1 MKVEG
6 GIKVYETIKCLVNNN
21 IPVMGH
27 VGLLPQSVKKKSDY
41 RVKGKD
47 HLSFNQIIKDSIS
60 AEKAGAFSLVV
71 ECVIKDLADKINQSV
86 NIPTI
91 GIGASNKCDGQILV
105 TEDLLGYSEKP
116 PKFVKMYDNFKER
129 TEICIKKFVKDLKNN
144 NFFVSTAINAS
155 DAEEKLKIIKFDL
168 AIIDIM
174 MPGKDGLQ
182 LTKEIREKIDLPII
196 LLTAKGEPEDRVR
209 GLELGA
215 EDYLPK
221 PFEPKEL
228 LLRIKNVIKRIRKN
242 KYVITSI
249 KIGKASINMK
259 KMEIQKE
266 KKVIKINASEKILL
280 ENMIGSAG
288 KIFSR
293 EEISKIT
300 NLTQERSI
308 DVLVTRLRQKIEP
321 DPKNPKYLQTVRGTG
336 YVLWLD

>member
-1 MKVEG
+1 MDNSKIHILIV
-6 GIKVYETIKCLVNNN
+6 
-21 IPVMGH
+21 
-27 VGLLPQSVKKKSDY
+27 D
-41 RVKGKD
+41 D
-47 HLSFNQIIKDSIS
+47 D
-60 AEKAGAFSLVV
+60 
-71 ECVIKDLADKINQSV
+71 DKIR
-86 NIPTI
+86 
-91 GIGASNKCDGQILV
+91 
-105 TEDLLGYSEKP
+105 DLLKQY
-116 PKFVKMYDNFKER
+116 
-129 TEICIKKFVKDLKNN
+129 LKNN

-155 DAEEKLKIIKFDL
+155 DAEEKLKIVKFDL
-168 AIIDIM
+168 AIVDIM

-182 LTKEIREKIDLPII
+182 LTKEIRENIDLPII
-196 LLTAKGEPEDRVR
+196 LLTAKGEAEDRVR

-228 LLRIKNVIKRIRKN
+228 LLRIKNVIKRIKKDN
-242 KYVITSI
+242 HIITAI
-249 KIGKASINMK
+249 KIGKANVNIK
-259 KMEIQKE
+259 KMEIYKD
-266 KKVIKINASEKILL
+266 KKIIKINASEKILL
-280 ENMIGSAG
+280 ENMISSAG

>member
-1 MKVEG
+1 MDNSK
-6 GIKVYETIKCLVNNN
+6 IHIL
-21 IPVMGH
+21 
-27 VGLLPQSVKKKSDY
+27 
-41 RVKGKD
+41 
-47 HLSFNQIIKDSIS
+47 IIDDD
-60 AEKAGAFSLVV
+60 EK
-71 ECVIKDLADKINQSV
+71 IR
-86 NIPTI
+86 
-91 GIGASNKCDGQILV
+91 
-105 TEDLLGYSEKP
+105 DLLKQY
-116 PKFVKMYDNFKER
+116 
-129 TEICIKKFVKDLKNN
+129 LKNN

-215 EDYLPK
+215 EDYLSK

-228 LLRIKNVIKRIRKN
+228 LLRIKNVIKRIKKN
-242 KYVITSI
+242 KHVITSI
-249 KIGKASINMK
+249 KIGKAHVNIK

-266 KKVIKINASEKILL
+266 KKIIKINASEKILL
-280 ENMIGSAG
+280 ENMISSAG

>member
-1 MKVEG
+1 MDNSKIHILIV
-6 GIKVYETIKCLVNNN
+6 
-21 IPVMGH
+21 
-27 VGLLPQSVKKKSDY
+27 D
-41 RVKGKD
+41 D
-47 HLSFNQIIKDSIS
+47 D
-60 AEKAGAFSLVV
+60 
-71 ECVIKDLADKINQSV
+71 DKIR
-86 NIPTI
+86 
-91 GIGASNKCDGQILV
+91 
-105 TEDLLGYSEKP
+105 DLLKQY
-116 PKFVKMYDNFKER
+116 
-129 TEICIKKFVKDLKNN
+129 LKNN

-155 DAEEKLKIIKFDL
+155 DAEEKLKIVKFDL

-182 LTKEIREKIDLPII
+182 LTKEIRENIDLPII
-196 LLTAKGEPEDRVR
+196 LLTAKGEAEDRVR

-228 LLRIKNVIKRIRKN
+228 LLRIKNVIKRIKKDKHIIN
-242 KYVITSI
+242 VI
-249 KIGKASINMK
+249 KIGKANINIK
-259 KMEIQKE
+259 KMEIQKDR
-266 KKVIKINASEKILL
+266 KIIKINASEKNLL
-280 ENMIGSAG
+280 ENMISSAG

-300 NLTQERSI
+300 NLIQERSI

>member
-1 MKVEG
+1 MDNSKIHILIV
-6 GIKVYETIKCLVNNN
+6 
-21 IPVMGH
+21 
-27 VGLLPQSVKKKSDY
+27 D
-41 RVKGKD
+41 D
-47 HLSFNQIIKDSIS
+47 D
-60 AEKAGAFSLVV
+60 
-71 ECVIKDLADKINQSV
+71 DKIR
-86 NIPTI
+86 
-91 GIGASNKCDGQILV
+91 
-105 TEDLLGYSEKP
+105 DLLKQY
-116 PKFVKMYDNFKER
+116 
-129 TEICIKKFVKDLKNN
+129 LKGN
-144 NFFVSTAINAS
+144 NFLVSTAINAS
-155 DAEEKLKIIKFDL
+155 DAEEKLKIVKFDL
-168 AIIDIM
+168 AIVDIM

-196 LLTAKGEPEDRVR
+196 LLTAKGEAEDRVR

-228 LLRIKNVIKRIRKN
+228 LLRIKNVIKRIK
-242 KYVITSI
+242 KDKHIITSI
-249 KIGKASINMK
+249 KIGKASITIK
-259 KMEIQKE
+259 KMEILKD
-266 KKVIKINASEKILL
+266 KKIIKINASEKILL
-280 ENMIGSAG
+280 ENMISSAG

>member
-1 MKVEG
+1 MDNSKIHILIV
-6 GIKVYETIKCLVNNN
+6 
-21 IPVMGH
+21 
-27 VGLLPQSVKKKSDY
+27 D
-41 RVKGKD
+41 D
-47 HLSFNQIIKDSIS
+47 D
-60 AEKAGAFSLVV
+60 
-71 ECVIKDLADKINQSV
+71 DKIR
-86 NIPTI
+86 
-91 GIGASNKCDGQILV
+91 
-105 TEDLLGYSEKP
+105 DLLKQY
-116 PKFVKMYDNFKER
+116 
-129 TEICIKKFVKDLKNN
+129 LKNN
-144 NFFVSTAINAS
+144 NFFVSTANNAS
-155 DAEEKLKIIKFDL
+155 DAEEKLKIVKFDL

-182 LTKEIREKIDLPII
+182 LTKEIRENIDLPII
-196 LLTAKGEPEDRVR
+196 LLTAKGEAEDRVR

-228 LLRIKNVIKRIRKN
+228 LLRIKNVIKRIKKDN
-242 KYVITSI
+242 HIINVI
-249 KIGKASINMK
+249 KIGKANINIK
-259 KMEIQKE
+259 KMEIQKDR
-266 KKVIKINASEKILL
+266 KIIKINASEKILL
-280 ENMIGSAG
+280 ENMISSAG

>member
-1 MKVEG
+1 MDNSK
-6 GIKVYETIKCLVNNN
+6 IHIL
-21 IPVMGH
+21 
-27 VGLLPQSVKKKSDY
+27 
-41 RVKGKD
+41 
-47 HLSFNQIIKDSIS
+47 IIDDD
-60 AEKAGAFSLVV
+60 EK
-71 ECVIKDLADKINQSV
+71 IR
-86 NIPTI
+86 
-91 GIGASNKCDGQILV
+91 
-105 TEDLLGYSEKP
+105 DLLKQY
-116 PKFVKMYDNFKER
+116 
-129 TEICIKKFVKDLKNN
+129 LKNN

-174 MPGKDGLQ
+174 MSGKDGLQ

-228 LLRIKNVIKRIRKN
+228 LLRIKNVIKRIKKN
-242 KYVITSI
+242 KHVITSI
-249 KIGKASINMK
+249 KIGKAHVNIK

-266 KKVIKINASEKILL
+266 KKIIKINASEKILL
-280 ENMIGSAG
+280 ENMISSAG

>member
-1 MKVEG
+1 MDNSK
-6 GIKVYETIKCLVNNN
+6 IHIL
-21 IPVMGH
+21 
-27 VGLLPQSVKKKSDY
+27 
-41 RVKGKD
+41 
-47 HLSFNQIIKDSIS
+47 IIDDD
-60 AEKAGAFSLVV
+60 EK
-71 ECVIKDLADKINQSV
+71 IR
-86 NIPTI
+86 
-91 GIGASNKCDGQILV
+91 
-105 TEDLLGYSEKP
+105 DLLKQY
-116 PKFVKMYDNFKER
+116 
-129 TEICIKKFVKDLKNN
+129 LKNN

-228 LLRIKNVIKRIRKN
+228 LLRIKNVIKRIKKN
-242 KYVITSI
+242 KHVITSI
-249 KIGKASINMK
+249 KIGKAHVNIK

-266 KKVIKINASEKILL
+266 NIKIKINASEKILL
-280 ENMIGSAG
+280 ENMISSAG

>member
-1 MKVEG
+1 MDNSK
-6 GIKVYETIKCLVNNN
+6 IHIL
-21 IPVMGH
+21 
-27 VGLLPQSVKKKSDY
+27 
-41 RVKGKD
+41 
-47 HLSFNQIIKDSIS
+47 IIDDD
-60 AEKAGAFSLVV
+60 EK
-71 ECVIKDLADKINQSV
+71 IR
-86 NIPTI
+86 
-91 GIGASNKCDGQILV
+91 
-105 TEDLLGYSEKP
+105 DLLKQY
-116 PKFVKMYDNFKER
+116 
-129 TEICIKKFVKDLKNN
+129 LKNN
-144 NFFVSTAINAS
+144 NFFVSTAINSS

-209 GLELGA
+209 GLELGV

-228 LLRIKNVIKRIRKN
+228 LLRIKNIIKRIRKN

-249 KIGKASINMK
+249 KIGIANINMK

-280 ENMIGSAG
+280 ENMISSAG

-308 DVLVTRLRQKIEP
+308 DVLITRLRQKIEP

>member
-1 MKVEG
+1 MDNSK
-6 GIKVYETIKCLVNNN
+6 IHIL
-21 IPVMGH
+21 
-27 VGLLPQSVKKKSDY
+27 
-41 RVKGKD
+41 
-47 HLSFNQIIKDSIS
+47 IIDDD
-60 AEKAGAFSLVV
+60 EK
-71 ECVIKDLADKINQSV
+71 IR
-86 NIPTI
+86 
-91 GIGASNKCDGQILV
+91 
-105 TEDLLGYSEKP
+105 DLLKQY
-116 PKFVKMYDNFKER
+116 
-129 TEICIKKFVKDLKNN
+129 LKNN

-174 MPGKDGLQ
+174 IPGKDGLQ

-300 NLTQERSI
+300 NLAQERSI

>member
-1 MKVEG
+1 MDNSK
-6 GIKVYETIKCLVNNN
+6 IHIL
-21 IPVMGH
+21 
-27 VGLLPQSVKKKSDY
+27 
-41 RVKGKD
+41 
-47 HLSFNQIIKDSIS
+47 IIDDD
-60 AEKAGAFSLVV
+60 EK
-71 ECVIKDLADKINQSV
+71 IR
-86 NIPTI
+86 
-91 GIGASNKCDGQILV
+91 
-105 TEDLLGYSEKP
+105 DLLKQY
-116 PKFVKMYDNFKER
+116 
-129 TEICIKKFVKDLKNN
+129 LKNN
-144 NFFVSTAINAS
+144 NFFVSTAINTS

>member
-1 MKVEG
+1 MDNSKIHILIV
-6 GIKVYETIKCLVNNN
+6 
-21 IPVMGH
+21 
-27 VGLLPQSVKKKSDY
+27 D
-41 RVKGKD
+41 D
-47 HLSFNQIIKDSIS
+47 D
-60 AEKAGAFSLVV
+60 
-71 ECVIKDLADKINQSV
+71 DKIR
-86 NIPTI
+86 
-91 GIGASNKCDGQILV
+91 
-105 TEDLLGYSEKP
+105 DLLKQY
-116 PKFVKMYDNFKER
+116 
-129 TEICIKKFVKDLKNN
+129 LKNN

-155 DAEEKLKIIKFDL
+155 DAEEKLKIVKFDL

-196 LLTAKGEPEDRVR
+196 LLTAKGEADDRVR

-228 LLRIKNVIKRIRKN
+228 LLRIKNVIKRIK
-242 KYVITSI
+242 KDKHLITSI
-249 KIGKASINMK
+249 KIGKVNINIK

-266 KKVIKINASEKILL
+266 KKIIKINASEKILL
-280 ENMIGSAG
+280 ENMISSAG

-300 NLTQERSI
+300 NLIQERSI

-321 DPKNPKYLQTVRGTG
+321 DPKNPKYLQTVRGAG

>member
-1 MKVEG
+1 MDNSK
-6 GIKVYETIKCLVNNN
+6 IHIL
-21 IPVMGH
+21 
-27 VGLLPQSVKKKSDY
+27 
-41 RVKGKD
+41 
-47 HLSFNQIIKDSIS
+47 IIDDD
-60 AEKAGAFSLVV
+60 EK
-71 ECVIKDLADKINQSV
+71 IR
-86 NIPTI
+86 
-91 GIGASNKCDGQILV
+91 
-105 TEDLLGYSEKP
+105 DLLKQY
-116 PKFVKMYDNFKER
+116 
-129 TEICIKKFVKDLKNN
+129 LKNN

-228 LLRIKNVIKRIRKN
+228 LLRIKNVIKRIKKN
-242 KYVITSI
+242 KHVITSI
-249 KIGKASINMK
+249 KIGKAHVNIK

-266 KKVIKINASEKILL
+266 KEIIKINASEKILL
-280 ENMIGSAG
+280 ENMISSAG

>member
-1 MKVEG
+1 MDNSKIHILIV
-6 GIKVYETIKCLVNNN
+6 
-21 IPVMGH
+21 
-27 VGLLPQSVKKKSDY
+27 D
-41 RVKGKD
+41 D
-47 HLSFNQIIKDSIS
+47 D
-60 AEKAGAFSLVV
+60 
-71 ECVIKDLADKINQSV
+71 DKIR
-86 NIPTI
+86 
-91 GIGASNKCDGQILV
+91 
-105 TEDLLGYSEKP
+105 DLLKQY
-116 PKFVKMYDNFKER
+116 
-129 TEICIKKFVKDLKNN
+129 LKNN

-155 DAEEKLKIIKFDL
+155 DAEEKLKIVKFDL

-196 LLTAKGEPEDRVR
+196 LLTAKGETEDRVK

-228 LLRIKNVIKRIRKN
+228 LLRIKNVIKRIK
-242 KYVITSI
+242 KDKHIITTI
-249 KIGKASINMK
+249 KIGKAIINIK
-259 KMEIQKE
+259 KMEIQKD
-266 KKVIKINASEKILL
+266 KKIIKINASEKILL
-280 ENMIGSAG
+280 ENMISSAG

>member
-1 MKVEG
+1 MDNSK
-6 GIKVYETIKCLVNNN
+6 IHIL
-21 IPVMGH
+21 
-27 VGLLPQSVKKKSDY
+27 
-41 RVKGKD
+41 
-47 HLSFNQIIKDSIS
+47 IIDDD
-60 AEKAGAFSLVV
+60 EK
-71 ECVIKDLADKINQSV
+71 IR
-86 NIPTI
+86 
-91 GIGASNKCDGQILV
+91 
-105 TEDLLGYSEKP
+105 DLLKQY
-116 PKFVKMYDNFKER
+116 
-129 TEICIKKFVKDLKNN
+129 LKNN

-228 LLRIKNVIKRIRKN
+228 LLRIKNVIKRIKKN
-242 KYVITSI
+242 KHVITSI
-249 KIGKASINMK
+249 KIGNAHVNIK

-266 KKVIKINASEKILL
+266 KEIIKINASEKILL
-280 ENMIGSAG
+280 ENMISSAG

>member
-1 MKVEG
+1 MDNSKIHILIV
-6 GIKVYETIKCLVNNN
+6 
-21 IPVMGH
+21 
-27 VGLLPQSVKKKSDY
+27 D
-41 RVKGKD
+41 D
-47 HLSFNQIIKDSIS
+47 D
-60 AEKAGAFSLVV
+60 
-71 ECVIKDLADKINQSV
+71 DKIR
-86 NIPTI
+86 
-91 GIGASNKCDGQILV
+91 
-105 TEDLLGYSEKP
+105 DLLKQY
-116 PKFVKMYDNFKER
+116 
-129 TEICIKKFVKDLKNN
+129 LKNN

-155 DAEEKLKIIKFDL
+155 DAEEKLKIVKFDL

-182 LTKEIREKIDLPII
+182 LTKEIRENIDLPII
-196 LLTAKGEPEDRVR
+196 LLTAKGEAEDRVR

-228 LLRIKNVIKRIRKN
+228 LLRIKNVIKRIKKDN
-242 KYVITSI
+242 HVINVI
-249 KIGKASINMK
+249 KIGKANINIK
-259 KMEIQKE
+259 KMEIQKDR
-266 KKVIKINASEKILL
+266 KIIKINASEKILL
-280 ENMIGSAG
+280 ENMISSAG

-300 NLTQERSI
+300 NLIQERSI

>member
-1 MKVEG
+1 MDNSKIHILIV
-6 GIKVYETIKCLVNNN
+6 
-21 IPVMGH
+21 
-27 VGLLPQSVKKKSDY
+27 D
-41 RVKGKD
+41 D
-47 HLSFNQIIKDSIS
+47 D
-60 AEKAGAFSLVV
+60 
-71 ECVIKDLADKINQSV
+71 DKIR
-86 NIPTI
+86 
-91 GIGASNKCDGQILV
+91 
-105 TEDLLGYSEKP
+105 DLLKQY
-116 PKFVKMYDNFKER
+116 
-129 TEICIKKFVKDLKNN
+129 LKNN

-155 DAEEKLKIIKFDL
+155 DAEEKLKIVKFDL

-182 LTKEIREKIDLPII
+182 LTKEIRENIDLPII
-196 LLTAKGEPEDRVR
+196 LLTAKGEAEDRVR

-228 LLRIKNVIKRIRKN
+228 LLRIKNVIKRIKKDSYIIN
-242 KYVITSI
+242 VI
-249 KIGKASINMK
+249 KIGKANINIK
-259 KMEIQKE
+259 KMEIQKDR
-266 KKVIKINASEKILL
+266 KIIKINASEKILL
-280 ENMIGSAG
+280 ENMISSAG

-300 NLTQERSI
+300 NLIQERSI

>member
-1 MKVEG
+1 MDNSK
-6 GIKVYETIKCLVNNN
+6 IHIL
-21 IPVMGH
+21 
-27 VGLLPQSVKKKSDY
+27 
-41 RVKGKD
+41 
-47 HLSFNQIIKDSIS
+47 IIDDD
-60 AEKAGAFSLVV
+60 EK
-71 ECVIKDLADKINQSV
+71 IR
-86 NIPTI
+86 
-91 GIGASNKCDGQILV
+91 
-105 TEDLLGYSEKP
+105 DLLKQY
-116 PKFVKMYDNFKER
+116 
-129 TEICIKKFVKDLKNN
+129 LKNN

-249 KIGKASINMK
+249 KIGKAIINMK